1 MVIMGN
7 TDWIGM
13 SSHVTRNDN
22 LISFNLGGKGT
33 DVKWGGGVRRACF
46 PTAIIIPSIYFF

>member
-13 SSHVTRNDN
+13 SSHVTRNGN

-33 DVKWGGGVRRACF
+33 DVKWGGGEEGMLPHRHHHSLD
-46 PTAIIIPSIYFF
+46 IFF